1 MKDLVSLIKYLKPY
15 KKWALLA
22 PLLVLLEVVME
33 LMLPKI
39 MANIVNIGI
48 GGSNID
54 YILWNVFL
62 MIILSIVGIIG
73 GIGSIYFATMASES
87 TVADIRE
94 DLFTKINSL
103 SLVNFSKLKTGQLI
117 TILTNDTYSVSN
129 LITMVLRFLFRV
141 PIILVGSIIMALIIS
156 PQLSLILLFM
166 TPILLIVAILII
178 KKVFPYFTII
188 QKTVD
193 DVNAVVR
200 ENIGGIQVVKSFVME
215 DYEIE
220 KFDKINKK
228 MMDVVIRA
236 MRFVVLAMPLMMLFI
251 NMATV
256 LVLWYG
262 GKLVM
267 IGDLEIGSIIAFTQY
282 LTNILMSLL
291 MISMGIAV
299 TTRSVVSAKRINE
312 IFALTE
318 DVKELDNPIK
328 KEKIEGKVE
337 FKNVSFSYEQGS
349 GDAVLNDINFVVEKG
364 KKVAILGPTGSGKST
379 VAALI
384 ARFYDPTEG
393 VVLIDDIDIRKYS
406 LKTLRKNI
414 AVVFQKTVLF
424 SDSIRNNIKYG
435 RRDATDDEV
444 VKVSKIAQA
453 HDFITKKEEGYDY
466 VVEQGAV
473 NLSGGQKQRLSLAR
487 ALIMDAPILILDDT
501 TSALDLKTEK
511 KIRTTLK
518 KELADKTVFII
529 TQRIATAL
537 DADMIIVLDDGKI
550 SGIGN
555 HDTLI
560 KTNEVYKSI
569 YESQIKSKKDVV
581 A

>member
-117 TILTNDTYSVSN
+117 TILTNDTYSVIN

-215 DYEIE
+215 NYEIE

-569 YESQIKSKKDVV
+569 YESQMKSKKDVV

>member
-87 TVADIRE
+87 VVADIRE

-364 KKVAILGPTGSGKST
+364 KKVAILGSTGSGKST